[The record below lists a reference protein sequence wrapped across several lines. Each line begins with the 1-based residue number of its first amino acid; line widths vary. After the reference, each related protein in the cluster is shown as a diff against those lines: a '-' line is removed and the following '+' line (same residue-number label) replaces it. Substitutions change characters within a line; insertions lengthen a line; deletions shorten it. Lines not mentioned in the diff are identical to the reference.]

1 MIIEN
6 KVYLY
11 GMIDKKHY
19 ESNIETARALIL
31 AHIKEQMIAH
41 ETSSL
46 QWSSNINI
54 ILKLTIK
61 SMLSARRTKPKH
73 LDNIYSFKEDN
84 YSPHHSYRYNSNH
97 TTPRK
102 ISRMGLEKENY

>member
-1 MIIEN
+1 MPMSVYPDASTSIHKIKIWILILLFRTIFQGLSPAMKTRSSLAKSKVISSFLTLGEAMMIIEN

-46 QWSSNINI
+46 Q
-54 ILKLTIK
+54 
-61 SMLSARRTKPKH
+61 
-73 LDNIYSFKEDN
+73 
-84 YSPHHSYRYNSNH
+84 
-97 TTPRK
+97 
-102 ISRMGLEKENY
+102 